1 MNFVAYPFYFAISLI
16 FALAGAMG
24 NATLLGF
31 CLRKKRYYKM
41 TSIEFFVALLACF
54 NLIKTT
60 IFTVIAYSAY
70 LIASWNYGLKFCVAV
85 SKVGA
90 VTYLMTEV
98 VLISLT
104 YINYK
109 LIVTDNFYV
118 DVPRKAA
125 CRILIL
131 ALFCACGIVSIPG
144 FYEWK
149 ITSLQ
154 LNNSECLHQKTSPC
168 NVEICGIDL
177 SWPYS
182 QYIILAILAAL
193 FLPTF
198 YFAAAFIRVH
208 RTLKISLRK
217 IRSNVTLM
225 YYRVRVKENRK
236 LLSILGVTC
245 SGFTIS
251 YVPVMVLHY
260 LRHREGHLSDEEKHE
275 RIYAWYTFLL
285 FILTMIDSCSMPVT
299 YLIQHSSFRRM
310 LYKVF
315 CYCCRTRIY
324 KRRQTIKFKREP
336 IFTVDS
342 SSSTLKLEQYST
354 SSNDFS

>member
-1 MNFVAYPFYFAISLI
+1 MQVSYPLYFAVSLI
-16 FALAGAMG
+16 FALVGAVG
-24 NATLLGF
+24 NVTLLGF
-31 CLRKKRYYKM
+31 CLRKRRYYKM
-41 TSIEFFVALLACF
+41 TNIEFFVALLACF

-60 IFTVIAYSAY
+60 IFIVIAYSAY
-70 LIASWNYGLKFCVAV
+70 LIASWNLGLTFCVAT

-109 LIVTDNFYV
+109 LIATDNFYV
-118 DVPRKAA
+118 DIPRKAA

-131 ALFCACGIVSIPG
+131 ALFCACGIMSIPG

-154 LNNSECLHQKTSPC
+154 LNNTECSHHETSPC

-177 SWPYS
+177 SSPYS
-182 QYIILAILAAL
+182 QYIILAILAAM

-198 YFAAAFIRVH
+198 YFVAAFIRVH
-208 RTLKISLRK
+208 RTLKISLKK

-225 YYRVRVKENRK
+225 YYRIRVKENRK

-245 SGFTIS
+245 FGFTIS
-251 YVPVMVLHY
+251 YVPVMTLHY
-260 LRHREGHLSDEEKHE
+260 FSNREGHLSDGERHK
-275 RIYAWYTFLL
+275 RIYSWYTFLL
-285 FILTMIDSCSMPVT
+285 FILTVIDSCTMPVT

-315 CYCCRTRIY
+315 CYYCRTRIY
-324 KRRQTIKFKREP
+324 KRRQTIRFKREA